1 MCNSETSGWPSMF
14 VQVVSTVQ
22 LKSSWQCPSL
32 IISFSIRA
40 YIQDIVCTKCKVAA
54 VTPQRSDMFKSL
66 CFCVFLCAFSG
77 LPNIFVFLFNLML
90 KFTWRFCL
98 IEKKLHLKSNSWCI
112 WLKKTLATDFL
123 NKARGNWITDIEI
136 FNWSQPETWK
146 KLPLCIT
153 SFYLLH

>member
-1 MCNSETSGWPSMF
+1 MCNSETSGWLSMF

-32 IISFSIRA
+32 IISFSIRV
-40 YIQDIVCTKCKVAA
+40 YVQDTVCTKCKVAA
-54 VTPQRSDMFKSL
+54 VTPQRSVMFKSL

-90 KFTWRFCL
+90 KLTWCFCL
-98 IEKKLHLKSNSWCI
+98 IEEKLHLKSNSWCI
-112 WLKKTLATDFL
+112 WLKKHWLLISLIRHGVIGKTDV
-123 NKARGNWITDIEI
+123 KI

-153 SFYLLH
+153 AFYLLQ